1 MFDARNFYNI
11 SIINCNLSNNRFGGV
26 DARYFENLYVKN
38 CIIQEGQCGIHLS
51 GMKNVSII
59 NCKIKDNLYYGID
72 IKVNY
77 GKVLIKNCSIV
88 GIKNLSGINI
98 LNKKSGR
105 IYIEECNIKNNP
117 CGIEISVSYG
127 SNINYPGGIYIHRC
141 NIYGNKIGIYAT
153 SFSIVD
159 ARYNYWGSKFGQAI
173 YLG

>member
-1 MFDARNFYNI
+1 MYN
-11 SIINCNLSNNRFGGV
+11 SS
-26 DARYFENLYVKN
+26 KW
-38 CIIQEGQCGIHLS
+38 GIALE

-59 NCKIKDNLYYGID
+59 NCKIKNNLYYGID

-88 GIKNLSGINI
+88 GIKNLSGIRI
-98 LNKKSGR
+98 LNKKGGK

-159 ARYNYWGSKFGQAI
+159 ARYNYWGGKFGPSHLFGLRGDKI
-173 YLG
+173 LTKFSKVFYFPWSVIEYNES